1 MGTTVRGLRVAE
13 PDYFE
18 VLGFRR
24 TATDQEILT
33 AYLLWTRQPQRD
45 DPDSINNANDALIE
59 RAFLTLSRPKARRL
73 WELDNPI
80 ARPGSFGTPAA
91 VIHSDSPSMT
101 FPVHRLRHI
110 SATLTLLGVLEVALV
125 VTALA
130 QVPSADAPLS
140 GFILIFLLVCG
151 AAMVVAPTSLLGK
164 ITGYSLIAA
173 QLAIV
178 IWVPWSSDFEGPRL
192 VYVLCFLATG
202 PILISVDVVARM
214 LYREV
219 RTARG
224 ARSWQALLDDAAEN
238 SGAGIYCIVSAR
250 RAGLNSALKLQPLA
264 GERTLFEFT
273 IRGYPP
279 SGSWLA
285 LTGTGVI
292 IGMAPPGARAAY
304 YAAFAHTSS

>member
-1 MGTTVRGLRVAE
+1 MGE

-18 VLGFRR
+18 VLGFSR
-24 TATDQEILT
+24 TATDHEILT

-45 DPDSINNANDALIE
+45 GADSIDDANEALIE
-59 RAFLTLSRPKARRL
+59 RAFITLSRPEARRL

-80 ARPGSFGTPAA
+80 ARPESFGTPVE
-91 VIHSDSPSMT
+91 VIHSDWPSIT
-101 FPVHRLRHI
+101 FPVHRLRRL
-110 SATLTLLGVLEVALV
+110 SATLTLLGILEVVLV
-125 VTALA
+125 VAALA
-130 QVPSADAPLS
+130 QVPSSDAPLS
-140 GFILIFLLVCG
+140 GLILIPLVCG
-151 AAMVVAPTSLLGK
+151 AAMVVAPTALSGK
-164 ITGYSLIAA
+164 ITGYLLIAG

-178 IWVPWSSDFEGPRL
+178 IWVPWPSDVEGPRL

-202 PILISVDVVARM
+202 PILISLHVVARM

-224 ARSWQALLDDAAEN
+224 ASSWQALLDDVAEN
-238 SGAGIYCIVSAR
+238 TGAGIYCIVSVR

-273 IRGYPP
+273 IRGFPP

-292 IGMAPPGARAAY
+292 IGTAPRGARAAY